1 MGVIA
6 LFMSINKIIPFPH
19 SFSAPAAFFG
29 PRNLISK
36 KSIPHQIQKTS
47 DSLRRFWG
55 GLKMKSSSRAPIFIE
70 LDVELGK
77 QGPVAPVI
85 PTALGEQQHI
95 NISTYP
101 LTHINPNCTL
111 HVYVN
116 IYIYIYIQYIICKYT
131 IYIYNYTYT

>member
-116 IYIYIYIQYIICKYT
+116 IYIQYIICKYT
-131 IYIYNYTYT
+131 IYIYIYNYTYT